1 MPSFLNPLTPYLFWI
16 KLAGVVILCLGSA
29 AAANYV
35 RGNADQVKYSALELS
50 KAKADT
56 KSVQDSLAQLQGFI
70 STMDAAGGDYTAAL
84 ATIKA
89 QFATIQKELT
99 NALLKPLPA
108 DCRPDAG
115 RLRVLTDA
123 VNATRQGAAAAK

>member
-1 MPSFLNPLTPYLFWI
+1 MLSFLNPYMLYI
-16 KLAGVVILCLGSA
+16 KLGAVVILCLGSA

-70 STMDAAGGDYTAAL
+70 TTMDAVGVDYTAAL

-89 QFATIQKELT
+89 QFATIQKELR
-99 NALLKPLPA
+99 NATLKPLPA

-123 VNATRQGAAAAK
+123 VNATRQGSEPAK

>member
-1 MPSFLNPLTPYLFWI
+1 MLSFLNPYMLYI
-16 KLAGVVILCLGSA
+16 KLGAVVLALGGAAYAGH
-29 AAANYV
+29 YV
-35 RGNADQVKYSALELS
+35 TKAVDDRAYSKLELAQS
-50 KAKADT
+50 KADT

-70 STMDAAGGDYTAAL
+70 TTMDAAGGDYTAAL

-89 QFATIQKELT
+89 QFATIQKELH
-99 NALLKPLPA
+99 NATLKPLPA

-123 VNATRQGAAAAK
+123 VNATRQGSEPAK